1 MAAPSQAL
9 TQTTFCVQLIA
20 MKRGRPKKK
29 ASQRMDVLFT
39 HRLTKEEYRKLC
51 AEAKREGLS
60 VREYA
65 RKKLGGT
72 SQ

>member
-1 MAAPSQAL
+1 
-9 TQTTFCVQLIA
+9 

-65 RKKLGGT
+65 RKKLGGA